1 MKYEDYLAHF
11 NPNHDKLGRFS
22 KSSTTNI
29 AGDKT
34 SRNSEGRRIE
44 NEHYKKKSKSHPIA
58 KSKIRDLTRQ
68 IRNGYHHLQELQD
81 MQNNFMQQQINN
93 QFVQQSIID
102 GNRCMSLAMTGGMNP
117 FMFG

>member
-1 MKYEDYLAHF
+1 MKYEDYLVHF

-22 KSSTTNI
+22 KSSVS
-29 AGDKT
+29 KT
-34 SRNSEGRRIE
+34 SRSSDGRKIE
-44 NEHYKKKSKSHPIA
+44 NEHYKKKSNSHPIA
-58 KSKIRDLTRQ
+58 KSKIQDLTSQ
-68 IRNGYHHLQELQD
+68 IRNGYHHLQELQN